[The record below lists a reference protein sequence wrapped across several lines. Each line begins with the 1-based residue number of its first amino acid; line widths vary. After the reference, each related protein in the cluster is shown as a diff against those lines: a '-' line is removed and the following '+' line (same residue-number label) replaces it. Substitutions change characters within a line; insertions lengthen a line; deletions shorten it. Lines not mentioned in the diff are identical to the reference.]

1 MLTFR
6 SRITNGGNLK
16 LSSQLLD
23 ALNAEPDDE
32 FVITINDSG
41 LVKPHC
47 CGNCED
53 CLSVPPEY
61 FEMAGIDPESKIEIY
76 ANDGVIRIK
85 EVDEDA

>member
-23 ALNAEPDDE
+23 ILNAEPDDE

-41 LVKPHC
+41 LEKSRC
-47 CGNCED
+47 CENCED
-53 CLSVPPEY
+53 CLNIPAEY

-76 ANDGVIRIK
+76 ADNGIIRIK
-85 EVDEDA
+85 EADEDA

>member
-23 ALNAEPDDE
+23 ILNAEPDDE

-41 LVKPHC
+41 LAKPCC
-47 CGNCED
+47 CGD
-53 CLSVPPEY
+53 CLNIPAEY

-76 ANDGVIRIK
+76 ADNGVIRIR
-85 EVDEDA
+85 EADEDA